1 MTGCMIGS
9 AETAVDLRIV
19 LGAGVELDIS
29 VVCGV
34 RFAVVVLESLTLR
47 CRLGGG
53 RIGPESLYAG
63 CCVGFI

>member
-1 MTGCMIGS
+1 MIGS
-9 AETAVDLRIV
+9 AEAAVDLRIV

-34 RFAVVVLESLTLR
+34 RFAVVVLESLILR

-53 RIGPESLYAG
+53 RIGPGSLYVG
-63 CCVGFI
+63 CCVRVI